1 MGDTEGE
8 RRTPP
13 APSLSPPR
21 EPDARQEKR
30 EREEPTMQH
39 RQILVV
45 DDDEL
50 MRQLMVHCLKLKN
63 YQITTATSGEE
74 ALSCLENQRFAVV
87 LCDIHLDGEDGFAVL
102 AACKSRHPQ
111 SKVILCSGDVTP
123 RTLGKVANSGADSFL
138 AKPFRLGELHERLRD
153 CLDPA
158 ATDWATR
165 AAS

>member
-1 MGDTEGE
+1 MHGRKSTKE
-8 RRTPP
+8 R
-13 APSLSPPR
+13 
-21 EPDARQEKR
+21 K
-30 EREEPTMQH
+30 PTMQH

-50 MRQLMVHCLKLKN
+50 MRQLMVHCLELEN
-63 YQITTATSGEE
+63 YRITTATSGEE
-74 ALSCLENQRFAVV
+74 ALCCLENHRFAVV
-87 LCDIHLDGEDGFAVL
+87 LCDIHLGGEDGFAVL

-158 ATDWATR
+158 ATDWTTQ